1 MLAFAIRQEKQMEA
15 LTDWK
20 TQLLLFIGNVFIDE
34 TQENQVKIMTKLE
47 PSVGWL
53 LTKYILKIQDFSQVV
68 VITN

>member
-1 MLAFAIRQEKQMEA
+1 MLSLFSLIVQKVLAFAIRQEKQMEA

-47 PSVGWL
+47 PSVG
-53 LTKYILKIQDFSQVV
+53 
-68 VITN
+68 